1 MSVIVLDP
9 RFPGML
15 PVDAVSLVGNDVC
28 YTEEVPV
35 RIRWVIADLG
45 GHVVDDTDTLITT
58 DPYNEWVR
66 ERLHSGD
73 QLLVAPSLYFQ
84 RRPDRALASGSSNNA
99 LASGASGELEGIEAE
114 NPAAYPD
121 YDFALK
127 AIPQLTDGAEAS
139 KAAYAQDSS
148 AGNSSVGESNYPSD
162 QRNGA
167 DQENAGSS
175 AAGVIHGTAVVGDS
189 SDGETG
195 DVNTGADVNTE
206 SGDGSGASQSVASQS
221 EIPEAV
227 LNEIEEAISVMS
239 RALRQGE
246 WEQSQSHQSLL
257 AYLREEIEELAQ
269 SIDTWQAGDLASEK
283 RLCDELSDI
292 FLQVLFHAEI
302 ANRRGAFDIGHVAA
316 SFVHKMRTRAPYL
329 FEETERPVGLDEQN
343 RLWEE
348 GKRREQS
355 AANESWSAPA
365 AHENPGSSS

>member
-84 RRPDRALASGSSNNA
+84 RRPDRALASGSQNNA
-99 LASGASGELEGIEAE
+99 LSSGASGELEGMDAE
-114 NPAAYPD
+114 NPPKYPD

-139 KAAYAQDSS
+139 EEAYAEGSS
-148 AGNSSVGESNYPSD
+148 AGESDYPSE
-162 QRNGA
+162 QRNGGVQ
-167 DQENAGSS
+167 DGAGS
-175 AAGVIHGTAVVGDS
+175 AGDGVIHGTAVVGDS
-189 SDGETG
+189 ADTENA
-195 DVNTGADVNTE
+195 DDENTGGVDETTE
-206 SGDGSGASQSVASQS
+206 SGGASSPSQS

-227 LNEIEEAISVMS
+227 LNEIEEAIAVMS

-257 AYLREEIEELAQ
+257 AYLREEVEELAQ

-365 AHENPGSSS
+365 SHGDPGSSL

>member
-45 GHVVDDTDTLITT
+45 GHVVEDTDTLITT

-84 RRPDRALASGSSNNA
+84 RRPDRALASGSQNNA
-99 LASGASGELEGIEAE
+99 LSSGAANDLRGIEAE

-127 AIPQLTDGAEAS
+127 AIPQLTDAAE
-139 KAAYAQDSS
+139 S
-148 AGNSSVGESNYPSD
+148 AE
-162 QRNGA
+162 
-167 DQENAGSS
+167 
-175 AAGVIHGTAVVGDS
+175 AGVIHGTAVVGDGAD
-189 SDGETG
+189 DGENAVGVDG
-195 DVNTGADVNTE
+195 DAENTE
-206 SGDGSGASQSVASQS
+206 PGDASDASHGD
-221 EIPEAV
+221 IPAAV
-227 LNEIEEAISVMS
+227 LHEIEEAISVMA

-257 AYLREEIEELAQ
+257 VYLREEVEELAQ
-269 SIDTWQAGDLASEK
+269 SIETWQAGDLASEK

-329 FEETERPVGLDEQN
+329 FEESERPVGLDEQN

-355 AANESWSAPA
+355 ATDESWSAPA
-365 AHENPGSSS
+365 PHENPGSSS

>member
-99 LASGASGELEGIEAE
+99 LSSGASGELEGIEAE

-127 AIPQLTDGAEAS
+127 AIPQLTDGVETSEANYAE
-139 KAAYAQDSS
+139 DSS
-148 AGNSSVGESNYPSD
+148 AEEHDYPSD
-162 QRNGA
+162 QRNGG
-167 DQENAGSS
+167 DQDGTGSS
-175 AAGVIHGTAVVGDS
+175 AAGVIHGTAVVGDGVDS
-189 SDGETG
+189 EGADDE
-195 DVNTGADVNTE
+195 NTGGVDETTE
-206 SGDGSGASQSVASQS
+206 SADASSPSQG

-257 AYLREEIEELAQ
+257 AYLREEVEELAQ

-316 SFVHKMRTRAPYL
+316 SFVHKMQTRAPYL

-365 AHENPGSSS
+365 SHEDPGSSS

>member
-1 MSVIVLDP
+1 M
-9 RFPGML
+9 
-15 PVDAVSLVGNDVC
+15 DAD
-28 YTEEVPV
+28 
-35 RIRWVIADLG
+35 
-45 GHVVDDTDTLITT
+45 
-58 DPYNEWVR
+58 
-66 ERLHSGD
+66 
-73 QLLVAPSLYFQ
+73 
-84 RRPDRALASGSSNNA
+84 
-99 LASGASGELEGIEAE
+99 

-139 KAAYAQDSS
+139 EANYAEDSS
-148 AGNSSVGESNYPSD
+148 AGESDYSSD
-162 QRNGA
+162 QRNGG
-167 DQENAGSS
+167 DQGSTGSAG
-175 AAGVIHGTAVVGDS
+175 AGVIHGTAVVGDS
-189 SDGETG
+189 TDSETA
-195 DVNTGADVNTE
+195 DDENTGGVDETTE
-206 SGDGSGASQSVASQS
+206 SGDASSPSQS

-257 AYLREEIEELAQ
+257 AYLREEVEELAQ
-269 SIDTWQAGDLASEK
+269 SIDTWQAGDLVSEK

-329 FEETERPVGLDEQN
+329 FEEMERPVGLDEQN

-365 AHENPGSSS
+365 SHEDPGSSL

>member
-84 RRPDRALASGSSNNA
+84 RRPDRALASGSTNNA
-99 LASGASGELEGIEAE
+99 LSSGASGELEGMDAD

-127 AIPQLTDGAEAS
+127 AIPQLTDGAETS
-139 KAAYAQDSS
+139 EEAYGEDSS
-148 AGNSSVGESNYPSD
+148 TGEPDYPSD
-162 QRNGA
+162 QRNGE
-167 DQENAGSS
+167 DQGGTGNAGG
-175 AAGVIHGTAVVGDS
+175 GVIHGTAVVGDGVDS
-189 SDGETG
+189 EGTDDESAGGVDET
-195 DVNTGADVNTE
+195 TE
-206 SGDGSGASQSVASQS
+206 SADGSGPSQS

-257 AYLREEIEELAQ
+257 AYLREEVEELAQ

-365 AHENPGSSS
+365 SHEDLGS

>member
-84 RRPDRALASGSSNNA
+84 RRPDRALASGSPNNA
-99 LASGASGELEGIEAE
+99 LSSGEADDLQGIEAE

-127 AIPQLTDGAEAS
+127 AIPQLTDGE
-139 KAAYAQDSS
+139 
-148 AGNSSVGESNYPSD
+148 ESTT
-162 QRNGA
+162 
-167 DQENAGSS
+167 
-175 AAGVIHGTAVVGDS
+175 AGVVHGTAVVGDS
-189 SDGETG
+189 ADDGDNAGGDDGDGE
-195 DVNTGADVNTE
+195 NTE
-206 SGDGSGASQSVASQS
+206 SVDDSDASHND
-221 EIPEAV
+221 IPEAV
-227 LNEIEEAISVMS
+227 LHEIEEAILVMA

-257 AYLREEIEELAQ
+257 AYLREEVEELAQ
-269 SIDTWQAGDLASEK
+269 SIETWQAGDLTSEK

-292 FLQVLFHAEI
+292 LLQVLFHAEI

-329 FEETERPVGLDEQN
+329 FEESERPVGVDEQN

-365 AHENPGSSS
+365 PHKDPGSSS

>member
-1 MSVIVLDP
+1 MD
-9 RFPGML
+9 
-15 PVDAVSLVGNDVC
+15 
-28 YTEEVPV
+28 
-35 RIRWVIADLG
+35 
-45 GHVVDDTDTLITT
+45 
-58 DPYNEWVR
+58 
-66 ERLHSGD
+66 
-73 QLLVAPSLYFQ
+73 
-84 RRPDRALASGSSNNA
+84 
-99 LASGASGELEGIEAE
+99 AE
-114 NPAAYPD
+114 NPPKYPD

-139 KAAYAQDSS
+139 EEAYAEDSS
-148 AGNSSVGESNYPSD
+148 AGESNYPSE
-162 QRNGA
+162 QRNGGVQ
-167 DQENAGSS
+167 DGAGS
-175 AAGVIHGTAVVGDS
+175 AGAGVIHGTAVVGDS
-189 SDGETG
+189 ADTENA
-195 DVNTGADVNTE
+195 DDENTGGVDETTE
-206 SGDGSGASQSVASQS
+206 SGGASSPSQS

-227 LNEIEEAISVMS
+227 LNEIEEAIAVMS

-257 AYLREEIEELAQ
+257 AYLREEVEELAQ

-316 SFVHKMRTRAPYL
+316 SFVHKMWTRAPYL

-365 AHENPGSSS
+365 SHGDPGSSL

>member
-15 PVDAVSLVGNDVC
+15 PVDAVPLVGNDVC

-84 RRPDRALASGSSNNA
+84 RRPDRALASSSSNNA
-99 LASGASGELEGIEAE
+99 LSSGASDELQGIEAE

-127 AIPQLTDGAEAS
+127 TIPQLTDGAETS
-139 KAAYAQDSS
+139 EAAYEEGSFA
-148 AGNSSVGESNYPSD
+148 GESDYSSD
-162 QRNGA
+162 QRNGE
-167 DQENAGSS
+167 DQDSGSS
-175 AAGVIHGTAVVGDS
+175 AGAGVIHGTAVVDDS
-189 SDGETG
+189 ADGEG
-195 DVNTGADVNTE
+195 NEDENPDDVNTE
-206 SGDGSGASQSVASQS
+206 SGDGAGASQSD
-221 EIPEAV
+221 IPEAV
-227 LNEIEEAISVMS
+227 LHEIEEAISVMS

-246 WEQSQSHQSLL
+246 WEQSQSHRSLL
-257 AYLREEIEELAQ
+257 AYLREEVEELSQ
-269 SIDTWQAGDLASEK
+269 SVETWQPGDLASEK

-292 FLQVLFHAEI
+292 LLQVLFHAEI

-316 SFVHKMRTRAPYL
+316 SFVHKMRMRAPYL
-329 FEETERPVGLDEQN
+329 FEEIERPVALDEQN

-348 GKRREQS
+348 GKRRERS
-355 AANESWSAPA
+355 AANEASPASAP
-365 AHENPGSSS
+365 HEDPDSSS

>member
-84 RRPDRALASGSSNNA
+84 RRPDRALASGSPNNA
-99 LASGASGELEGIEAE
+99 LSSGEADDLQGIEAE

-127 AIPQLTDGAEAS
+127 AIPQLTDGE
-139 KAAYAQDSS
+139 
-148 AGNSSVGESNYPSD
+148 ESTT
-162 QRNGA
+162 
-167 DQENAGSS
+167 
-175 AAGVIHGTAVVGDS
+175 AGVVHGTAVVGDS
-189 SDGETG
+189 VDDGDNAGGVDGDGE
-195 DVNTGADVNTE
+195 NIE
-206 SGDGSGASQSVASQS
+206 SVDDSDASHND
-221 EIPEAV
+221 IPEAV
-227 LNEIEEAISVMS
+227 LHEIKEAIAVMS

-257 AYLREEIEELAQ
+257 AYLCEEVEELAQ

-283 RLCDELSDI
+283 QLCDELSDI

-329 FEETERPVGLDEQN
+329 FEETERSVGLDEQN

-365 AHENPGSSS
+365 SHEDPGSSS

>member
-84 RRPDRALASGSSNNA
+84 RRPDRALASSSSNNA
-99 LASGASGELEGIEAE
+99 LDSGASGELEGMDAD

-139 KAAYAQDSS
+139 EANYAEDSS
-148 AGNSSVGESNYPSD
+148 AGESDYSSD
-162 QRNGA
+162 QRNGG
-167 DQENAGSS
+167 DQGSTGSAG
-175 AAGVIHGTAVVGDS
+175 AGVIHGTAVVGDS
-189 SDGETG
+189 TDSETA
-195 DVNTGADVNTE
+195 DDENTGGVDETTE
-206 SGDGSGASQSVASQS
+206 LGDASSPSQS

-257 AYLREEIEELAQ
+257 AYLREEVEELAQ
-269 SIDTWQAGDLASEK
+269 SIDTWQAGDLVSEK

-329 FEETERPVGLDEQN
+329 FEEMERPVGLDEQN

-365 AHENPGSSS
+365 SHEDPGSSL